1 MQSHIKLLGILH
13 IVWSAFLIL
22 AGAIA
27 LLVFGG
33 MAGLAGLSA
42 NMEDRIPAIAVLGGL
57 GGIIF
62 IIVLAFSL
70 PGLVCGVGLIQY
82 RSWARLLGIVLSA
95 LELFS
100 VPFGTALGIYGLW
113 VLLNPQSEALFRI
126 GPAHESPARW

>member
-13 IVWSAFLIL
+13 IVWAAFGVL
-22 AGAIA
+22 AGVIV

-42 NMEDRIPAIAVLGGL
+42 NVEDKVPAVAVLGGL
-57 GGIIF
+57 GGVIF
-62 IIVLAFSL
+62 IILLAFSL
-70 PGLVCGVGLIQY
+70 PGLICGVGLIQY

-95 LELFS
+95 LELLS

-113 VLLNPQSEALFRI
+113 VLLNPQAEALFRI

>member
-42 NMEDRIPAIAVLGGL
+42 NVEDRIPAIAVLGGL

-62 IIVLAFSL
+62 IVVLAFSL